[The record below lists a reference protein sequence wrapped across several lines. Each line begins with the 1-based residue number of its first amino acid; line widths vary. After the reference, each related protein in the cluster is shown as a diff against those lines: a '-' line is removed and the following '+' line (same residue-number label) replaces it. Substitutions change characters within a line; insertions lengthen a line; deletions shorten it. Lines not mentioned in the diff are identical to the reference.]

1 VEAFVDFWTWQGW
14 IALGAM
20 ATIGAAI
27 VVGYYTWETMRL
39 RQTADEQLEAQ
50 IAPMVMLKSGRAAA
64 REPHNCIGRLDR
76 AEGKPELEIHI
87 SNEGRG
93 PALGVEFDTKP
104 NADGSMDMGYE
115 LSAIPPG
122 KFITVAIARQIFLGD
137 ESVTNT
143 TRSFRVRFSID
154 YVSVAR
160 KQYRTLFRV
169 RGWNEHGEPTD
180 QSSLEYERLDKA
192 VKSSKERLAGMAK
205 RGSLVC
211 FMCGDELRSGRP
223 RREIVLSRQAARIA
237 KHVRDPIRAPRWK
250 MGLGSTIK
258 ITACLYCAERA
269 EAFADH
275 DGKAAAENQ

>member
-1 VEAFVDFWTWQGW
+1 MQALADFWLWQGW
-14 IALGAM
+14 TAIGAM

-39 RQTADEQLEAQ
+39 RRTADEQLEAQ

-64 REPHNCIGRLDR
+64 REAHNCIGRLDR

-104 NADGSMDMGYE
+104 NADGSIDMGYE

-137 ESVTNT
+137 ESVTNA

-154 YVSVAR
+154 YQSVAQKR
-160 KQYRTLFRV
+160 YRTLFRV

-192 VKSSKERLAGMAK
+192 LKSSKARLAGIAK

-223 RREIVLSRQAARIA
+223 LREIGLSRRAARMA
-237 KHVRDPIRAPRWK
+237 KQARDPVRAPRWK
-250 MGLGSTIK
+250 IGLGGTFK
-258 ITACLYCAERA
+258 ITTCLYCAERA
-269 EAFADH
+269 EAFFAL
-275 DGKAAAENQ
+275 DGGDAGENQ

>member
-1 VEAFVDFWTWQGW
+1 VQALVDFWTWQGW
-14 IALGAM
+14 IAIGAM
-20 ATIGAAI
+20 ATLGAAV

-39 RQTADEQLEAQ
+39 RQTADEQLEAL

-64 REPHNCIGRLDR
+64 SEPHNCIGRLDR

-104 NADGSMDMGYE
+104 NADGSTNMGYE

-122 KFITVAIARQIFLGD
+122 KFITVAIARQFFLGD
-137 ESVTNT
+137 ESVTNA

-154 YVSVAR
+154 YLSVAR

-192 VKSSKERLAGMAK
+192 VRSSKERLAEMAK
-205 RGSLVC
+205 RGSLAC

-223 RREIVLSRQAARIA
+223 RREIVLSRRAARSA
-237 KHVRDPIRAPRWK
+237 NDVRDPIRAPKWK
-250 MGLGSTIK
+250 IGLGSTIK
-258 ITACLYCAERA
+258 ITTCLYCAERA
-269 EAFADH
+269 EAFAAE
-275 DGKAAAENQ
+275 DGRAAAEVQ

>member
-1 VEAFVDFWTWQGW
+1 MQAFVDLWTWPGW
-14 IALGAM
+14 TAIGAM

-64 REPHNCIGRLDR
+64 REAHNCIGRLDR

-122 KFITVAIARQIFLGD
+122 KFITVAITRQIFLGD
-137 ESVTNT
+137 ESVTNA

-154 YVSVAR
+154 YQSVAQ

-192 VKSSKERLAGMAK
+192 VKSSKARLAGIAK
-205 RGSLVC
+205 RGSSVC
-211 FMCGDELRSGRP
+211 FLCGDELRSGRP
-223 RREIVLSRQAARIA
+223 RREIVLNRRPARIA
-237 KHVRDPIRAPRWK
+237 KRVKDPIRAPRWK
-250 MGLGSTIK
+250 IGLRRTIK
-258 ITACLYCAERA
+258 ITTCLYCAERA
-269 EAFADH
+269 EAFAAL
-275 DGKAAAENQ
+275 DGGAAGENL